1 MSIEYDKFTAK
12 NYQKHDHSENI
23 AASIRYILM
32 TRSIIYFLSPRTQ
45 RQYVFFKIAAY
56 YKT

>member
-32 TRSIIYFLSPRTQ
+32 TRSIIYFLSPRT
-45 RQYVFFKIAAY
+45 
-56 YKT
+56 